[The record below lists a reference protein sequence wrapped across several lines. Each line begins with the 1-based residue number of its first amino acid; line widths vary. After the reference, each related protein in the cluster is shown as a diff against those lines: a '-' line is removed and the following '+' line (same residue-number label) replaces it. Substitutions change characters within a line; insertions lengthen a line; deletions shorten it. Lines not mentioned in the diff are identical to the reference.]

1 MTEPI
6 AEPSDCEGLWSFS
19 LKFYAH
25 AGVAEALIA
34 LQDRDNVDVNLIL
47 FALWL
52 GISGR
57 AGLTG
62 AGLAAA
68 DEAVRTIRAD
78 IVAPLRALRR
88 KLRSDPD
95 SDVQQLREG
104 VKRLEL
110 AAERIVQHRL
120 ARLVGTPTAGID
132 PAVGRAAAY
141 ANLAL
146 YLSPEIAS
154 SAEAAVIRNALEAFS
169 EVH

>member
-1 MTEPI
+1 MRYDNAVMRHATGSKSSFTEPHKLIGLPRACACRGVCFVMTEPI

-68 DEAVRTIRAD
+68 DEAVRTIRAE

-88 KLRSDPD
+88 KL
-95 SDVQQLREG
+95 
-104 VKRLEL
+104 
-110 AAERIVQHRL
+110 
-120 ARLVGTPTAGID
+120 
-132 PAVGRAAAY
+132 
-141 ANLAL
+141 
-146 YLSPEIAS
+146 
-154 SAEAAVIRNALEAFS
+154 
-169 EVH
+169 